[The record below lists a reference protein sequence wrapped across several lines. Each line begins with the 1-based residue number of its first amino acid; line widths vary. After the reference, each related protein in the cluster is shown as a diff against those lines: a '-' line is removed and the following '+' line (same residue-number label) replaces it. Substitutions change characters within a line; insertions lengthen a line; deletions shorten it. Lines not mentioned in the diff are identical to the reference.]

1 MVPGESDS
9 PGTFFPEPEVQMVVQ
24 FSPAAKQF
32 APWSM
37 SKAESAKQCSFAFNL
52 KYLRRVKGVAPPS
65 SAASR
70 IGKAAHEVL
79 EGVLK
84 DQSDAPLKQ
93 IARLINKANIDHEL
107 TSYEIEEVMALTHAI
122 ANFYHRLGTYR
133 ENKGVTNTMV
143 EHRFGLRMDLS
154 ATEFWG
160 KPIPDAGVDERGRPI
175 KDVFFRGV
183 WDLLMLASGYA
194 IILDHKSGVPPKD
207 ISDVKAHYSHQ
218 LNLYAVAALSCFPQI
233 KGVQSA
239 LHFLQSEEIIWGDMV
254 ESDQIRSRLIPWYI
268 DYINKSA
275 EAVASNTAKKGWY
288 CEFCEYTS
296 MCPLNG

>member
-1 MVPGESDS
+1 MAVR
-9 PGTFFPEPEVQMVVQ
+9 

-52 KYLRRVKGVAPPS
+52 KYLKRIKGTAPPT

-84 DQSDAPLKQ
+84 DESGAPLKQ
-93 IARLINKANIDHEL
+93 IARLINKAKIDHEL

-122 ANFYHRLGTYR
+122 ANFYQRLTKYR
-133 ENKGVTNTMV
+133 EGKGVTDTLV
-143 EHRFGLRMDLS
+143 EYRFGLRADLAPTS
-154 ATEFWG
+154 FWG
-160 KPIPDAGVDERGRPI
+160 APIPNAGVDERGRPV

-194 IILDHKSGVPPKD
+194 VILDHKSGVPPKD
-207 ISDVKAHYSHQ
+207 VSDMKAHYAHQ
-218 LNLYAVAALSCFPQI
+218 LNLYAVAALSLFPEI

-254 ESDQIRSRLIPWYI
+254 TADEIRGRLIPWYVN
-268 DYINKSA
+268 YINQSA
-275 EAVASNTAKKGWY
+275 AAVETNVAKKGWY

-296 MCPLNG
+296 LCPLK